1 MKPSTKKAL
10 TKYWPIYVAAAIAMP
25 VLSYV
30 IVEQIQKPKNEETI
44 SIFVGSCNADARY
57 LKEKLNSNKPSYLLE
72 INLYSYSYVDST
84 FSTYY
89 QANGKMDVDLVIL
102 PESKIDDASL
112 ITYYSPLDESHFSTN
127 DYLSKDSKT
136 HFGILVREKG
146 EANSLLTFSDDS
158 HDENYYAF
166 FGKSSKHGGSITN
179 SQYDTSLIFIS
190 LIKEG
195 RS

>member
-1 MKPSTKKAL
+1 MKPSAKKAL
-10 TKYWPIYVAAAIAMP
+10 TKYWPIYVLAAIAMP
-25 VLSYV
+25 IISYA

-44 SIFVGSCNADARY
+44 SIFVGSCSADARY
-57 LKEKLNSNKPSYLLE
+57 LKEKLNNNKPPYLLE

-89 QANGKMDVDLVIL
+89 QANGKMEVDLVIL
-102 PESKIDDASL
+102 PESKIDDSSL
-112 ITYYSPLDESHFSTN
+112 ITYYSPLDESHFSSD
-127 DYLSKDSKT
+127 DYLSKDSQT
-136 HFGILVREKG
+136 HFGILIRTKG
-146 EANSLLTFSDDS
+146 EMNSLLTFADDS

-179 SQYDTSLIFIS
+179 SQYETSLNFIS

-195 RS
+195 QS

>member
-10 TKYWPIYVAAAIAMP
+10 TKYWPVYVLAVIALP
-25 VLSYV
+25 ILSYA

-57 LKEKLNSNKPSYLLE
+57 LKERLSSNKPPYLLE

-112 ITYYSPLDESHFSTN
+112 ITYYSPLDESHLSSS

-136 HFGILVREKG
+136 HFGILIRSKG

-166 FGKSSKHGGSITN
+166 FGKSSKHGGAITN
-179 SQYDTSLIFIS
+179 SQFDTSLQFIS
-190 LIKEG
+190 LIKG
-195 RS
+195 NQP

>member
-1 MKPSTKKAL
+1 MKPSAKKAL
-10 TKYWPIYVAAAIAMP
+10 TKYWPFYVLAAIALP
-25 VLSYV
+25 ILSYA

-72 INLYSYSYVDST
+72 INLYSYSYVDTT

-112 ITYYSPLDESHFSTN
+112 ITYYSPLDESHLSSN
-127 DYLSKDSKT
+127 DYLSKESKT
-136 HFGILVREKG
+136 HFGILIRSKG
-146 EANSLLTFSDDS
+146 ETNSLLTFSDDS

-166 FGKSSKHGGSITN
+166 FGKTSKHGGSITN
-179 SQYDTSLIFIS
+179 SQFDTSLQFIS
-190 LIKEG
+190 LIKG
-195 RS
+195 NQP

>member
-10 TKYWPIYVAAAIAMP
+10 TKYWPVYVLAVIALP
-25 VLSYV
+25 ILSYA

-57 LKEKLNSNKPSYLLE
+57 LKERLSNNKPPYLLE
-72 INLYSYSYVDST
+72 VNLYSYSYVDST
-84 FSTYY
+84 FNTYY

-112 ITYYSPLDESHFSTN
+112 ITYYRPLDESHLSSS

-136 HFGILVREKG
+136 HFGILIRSKG

-179 SQYDTSLIFIS
+179 SQFDTSLQFIS
-190 LIKEG
+190 LIKG
-195 RS
+195 NQP

>member
-10 TKYWPIYVAAAIAMP
+10 TKYWPIYALAAIAMP
-25 VLSYV
+25 ILSYA
-30 IVEQIQKPKNEETI
+30 IVEQVQKPKNEETI

-57 LKEKLNSNKPSYLLE
+57 LKEKLSNNKPSYLLE

-84 FSTYY
+84 FNTYY

-102 PESKIDDASL
+102 PESKIDDVSL
-112 ITYYSPLDESHFSTN
+112 ITYYSPLDESHFSSS

-136 HFGILVREKG
+136 HFGVLVRAKG
-146 EANSLLTFSDDS
+146 ETNSLLTFSDDT

-166 FGKSSKHGGSITN
+166 FGKSSKHGGSITD
-179 SQYDTSLIFIS
+179 SQYDTSLFFIS
-190 LIKEG
+190 LLKEG
-195 RS
+195 QS